1 MDYLIICVALL
12 VGVVIGV
19 LQHHKFVMSLA
30 EHDLEEN
37 LHRTAMAEARVEE
50 FNKILIKGSAERD
63 PTTGIIRFYE
73 FETGQFICQGTDVE
87 SLATAFTERYPG
99 KIMSV
104 VEADPELF
112 AELGLQ

>member
-1 MDYLIICVALL
+1 MYKRQALL
-12 VGVVIGV
+12 VGVVIGIYA
-19 LQHHKFVMSLA
+19 HHKFVMSLI
-30 EHDLEEN
+30 ELEEY